1 MLEILIAEDERL
13 LRESLAAKLAA
24 AGFAV
29 RAVRNGAEALREFF
43 FSKPDLLL
51 LDVMMPV
58 KGGLDVCREVRADD
72 PDIPVLFLTALDS
85 ESAELGALSAGGDV
99 FISKTVSDDVLLA
112 RINAALRRKI
122 ESGVPGAFQFA
133 GWLVDAAKLS
143 MRRGGGEEVPLSERE
158 VAMLRCFADSP
169 DEVFSKDFLLTR
181 FWGVDFDGGYSA
193 LNTAISRLRGK
204 LADAG
209 SAICSVHSVG
219 YAYRRRV

>member
-1 MLEILIAEDERL
+1 MLEILLAEDERL

-85 ESAELGALSAGGDV
+85 ESAELRALSAGGDV
-99 FISKTVSDDVLLA
+99 YIAKTVSDDVLFA
-112 RINAALRRKI
+112 RIHAVLRRKL
-122 ESGVPGAFQFA
+122 ESGVPGVFKFA
-133 GWLVDAAKLS
+133 DWLVDTSKLS
-143 MRRGGGEEVPLSERE
+143 MHRCGGEEVSLSERE
-158 VAMLRCFADSP
+158 VAILRWFAESP

-181 FWGVDFDGGYSA
+181 FWGADFDGGYSA

-209 SAICSVHSVG
+209 CAICSVHSVG